1 MTAKSPKPKI
11 SKDALKPKVS
21 LSDLPKPKEV
31 VRLLEDEHR
40 NLLSAALE
48 GEASNERAARLR
60 LERLVLLARI
70 DPENRVLAL
79 EKAVAECGERLSK
92 AETRHLEWTR
102 RVKTR
107 LALDSEF
114 SFDSETGVVTTEISS
129 GQ

>member
-21 LSDLPKPKEV
+21 LSDIPKPKEV
-31 VRLLEDEHR
+31 VSLLEDEHR

-48 GEASNERAARLR
+48 GEAATERAERLK

-70 DPENRVLAL
+70 DPEGRVLAL
-79 EKAVAECGERLSK
+79 EKAVVACGERLSK

-102 RVKTR
+102 RAKTR
-107 LALDSEF
+107 LALESEF

>member
-21 LSDLPKPKEV
+21 LSDLPQPKPAVK
-31 VRLLEDEHR
+31 LLEDEHR
-40 NLLSAALE
+40 QLVTAALE

-79 EKAVAECGERLSK
+79 EKAVAECGERLLK
-92 AETRHLEWTR
+92 AETRHNEWMD
-102 RVKTR
+102 RVRERTGIQT
-107 LALDSEF
+107 EF
-114 SFDSETGVVTTEISS
+114 TFDSETGVITTEISS

>member
-1 MTAKSPKPKI
+1 MARSYKPKI

-21 LSDLPKPKEV
+21 LSDLPQPKPV
-31 VRLLEDEHR
+31 VKLLDDEHR
-40 NLLSAALE
+40 QLVTAALE

-79 EKAVAECGERLSK
+79 EKAVVECGERLSK
-92 AETRHLEWTR
+92 AETRHNEWTS
-102 RVKTR
+102 RVRERTGIQT
-107 LALDSEF
+107 EF
-114 SFDSETGVVTTEISS
+114 TFDSETGVITTEISS

>member
-11 SKDALKPKVS
+11 SKDALKPKAS
-21 LSDLPKPKEV
+21 LSELPKPKET

-40 NLLSAALE
+40 HLLSAALE
-48 GEASNERAARLR
+48 GEVANERAARLK

-70 DPENRVLAL
+70 DPEGRVLAF
-79 EKAVAECGERLSK
+79 EKAITECADRLSK
-92 AETRHLEWTR
+92 AETRHTEWTNR
-102 RVKTR
+102 AKAR

-114 SFDSETGVVTTEISS
+114 SFDSETGVVTAEISS

>member
-11 SKDALKPKVS
+11 SKDALKPKAS
-21 LSDLPKPKEV
+21 LSELPKPKEV
-31 VRLLEDEHR
+31 VHLLEDEHR
-40 NLLSAALE
+40 HLLSAALE
-48 GEASNERAARLR
+48 GEAANERAARLK
-60 LERLVLLARI
+60 LERLILLARI
-70 DPENRVLAL
+70 DPEGRVLAF
-79 EKAVAECGERLSK
+79 EKAVAECVDRLSK
-92 AETRHLEWTR
+92 AETRHTEWTR